1 MCNACV
7 QYSKRALAPIVS
19 LVTILFSNVLW
30 LGSRARSTTGKGTQ
44 GILQC
49 HLCFFCGVFFSWL
62 SLTIS
67 DCEERDSQSI
77 RGSSLCPPPL
87 VPGSAIF
94 LMFPAE
100 SWFICGSQETSL
112 PFFISGFLSYFSN
125 SRGFTSA
132 STSLITLTH
141 LPPICVC
148 TILWF
153 SPWLGWSYRLTVT
166 VWGGFVTRYPWIIFQ
181 LDETSSVLHFIPT
194 VVVKA
199 EHSALGDGL
208 QG

>member
-67 DCEERDSQSI
+67 DCEERDNQSI

-132 STSLITLTH
+132 STSLLTLTLLSHVATH
-141 LPPICVC
+141 LCLHYFVILALTRLIISTNGNCVGRVCHQVSLNHFPTGWDEQCPP
-148 TILWF
+148 L
-153 SPWLGWSYRLTVT
+153 
-166 VWGGFVTRYPWIIFQ
+166 YPNC
-181 LDETSSVLHFIPT
+181 
-194 VVVKA
+194 
-199 EHSALGDGL
+199 GC
-208 QG
+208 